1 MRRRSASVFWRSD
14 PVSTT
19 WTTPYDVSMAR
30 SAAAPRIPRPRSRV
44 EDILRQEGGHHE
56 VGDIH
61 HVAEPEVDGHAAE
74 LSAEPT
80 LLQETHHA
88 EDGVAPGQVE
98 ILTLVDPR
106 LRHGHTHG
114 GGVLSGPVCCQ
125 TSRPTVAGRCG
136 VVNRLDNLCRHPTR
150 STPTRM
156 LAEAAARWRSALG
169 HAIHLS
175 ILQRTAGTSP
185 KQFEETPDSERR
197 RHDRSVSSRRFA
209 TRSSPVTASGGDAEG
224 RYARTPMLKI
234 LVTDKEGP
242 MHSRS
247 SALATVVV
255 LSVVLLL
262 APAAQSADLTWT
274 PYDRPAQ
281 YATVVDK
288 EVPIMM
294 RDGVV
299 LNADISRPDAPGQY
313 PVLITMTP
321 YSKAIAGEAPG
332 YLIARGYV
340 HVAVDVRGQG
350 RSGGTWCNRCE
361 IEQMDGYEVVQWAD
375 AQAWSH

>member
-30 SAAAPRIPRPRSRV
+30 SAAASDSEGSVFTARKAAPVKWTWLFQKPAVTVLPEQSMTRAFGGTWTAPRGPTAVMRASSTRTTPSGIAAACGDGSTRPPTNAVTRALAAGVDTGAGPHAAASTAAVASAAAPRIPRPRSRV

-56 VGDIH
+56 VGDFH

-156 LAEAAARWRSALG
+156 LSEAAARRRSALG
-169 HAIHLS
+169 HAIYLS
-175 ILQRTAGTSP
+175 RLDRTAGISP
-185 KQFEETPDSERR
+185 KKFREMPDSERR
-197 RHDRSVSSRRFA
+197 RNDRSVSSRRFA

-247 SALATVVV
+247 SALAT
-255 LSVVLLL
+255 
-262 APAAQSADLTWT
+262 
-274 PYDRPAQ
+274 
-281 YATVVDK
+281 
-288 EVPIMM
+288 
-294 RDGVV
+294 
-299 LNADISRPDAPGQY
+299 
-313 PVLITMTP
+313 
-321 YSKAIAGEAPG
+321 
-332 YLIARGYV
+332 
-340 HVAVDVRGQG
+340 
-350 RSGGTWCNRCE
+350 
-361 IEQMDGYEVVQWAD
+361 
-375 AQAWSH
+375 